1 MFYNMFTISNL
12 NIKTLILHLNYLGTQ
27 NNFNI
32 MTDKSNQR
40 LFEEFPPTPTKEWL
54 DVVSKDLKGADFEK
68 RLVWKT
74 DEGFKIQPFYREE
87 DLQKLDYLNN
97 LPGEFPFVR
106 GSKTDNKWLVRQD
119 IIISDIEDANNKAK
133 ELITKGI
140 NSLGFI
146 FKSDE
151 IVTKE
156 NIIKLLNDISVEVEL
171 NFSAPTHKCALQ
183 TAVVEAFE
191 ELNISSKAK
200 GSINF
205 DPLGQL
211 TVKKEMCGDV
221 DTILNNIG
229 KLTGKAS
236 SLTNFRTL
244 SVNAKHFN
252 NAGATAVQELAFGL
266 SIGTEYLARLTEGG
280 LSIDEAAKRIRF
292 NFGVGGAYFIEIAKL
307 RAARF
312 LWAQIVDAYK
322 PSDEE
327 VSIMNIHC
335 ETSEWNKTIYDPY
348 VNMLRTQTEAMSATL
363 GGADSLTILPF
374 DSIYAESSNFSE
386 RIARNQQLLLKE
398 ESYFDKIAD
407 PAAGSYYIENITDSI
422 IDEAW
427 KLFLE
432 IEDKGGYL
440 SAVKEG
446 FIQKLV
452 KESASAKAKN
462 IAQRRSS
469 LLGTN
474 QYPNTTEFIAEA
486 IDENKAFAKN
496 STDSSSIKIARGA
509 QAFEALRLDTEKSG
523 KRPKVFMLTYGHL
536 AMRLARS
543 QFAGNFFGCAGYEII
558 DNLGF
563 DSPEAGVEAAVKAG
577 ADVVVLCS
585 SDKEYAEAAP
595 AAFKAL
601 NNRAMFVVAGAP
613 ESMDDLKAQGIEHFI
628 HVRSNLLETLQ
639 FFNNQLIK

>member
-1 MFYNMFTISNL
+1 
-12 NIKTLILHLNYLGTQ
+12 
-27 NNFNI
+27 
-32 MTDKSNQR
+32 MTDKSNQK
-40 LFEEFPPTPTKEWL
+40 LFEEFPPTSTEEWL
-54 DVVSKDLKGADFEK
+54 EVVTKDLKGADFEK

-74 DEGFKIQPFYREE
+74 DEGFKLQPFYREE
-87 DLQKLDYLNN
+87 DLQNLDYLDT

-106 GSKTDNKWLVRQD
+106 GSKTTNEWLVRQD
-119 IIISDIEDANNKAK
+119 IYVTSIADANKKAVD
-133 ELITKGI
+133 ITTKGI
-140 NSLGFI
+140 NSIGFI
-146 FKSDE
+146 FANDE
-151 IVTKE
+151 LITKE
-156 NIIKLLNDISVEVEL
+156 NIISLIKDLAAEVEL
-171 NFSAPTHKCALQ
+171 NFSAPTHNCNLQ
-183 TAVVEAFE
+183 TALVDAFA
-191 ELNISSKAK
+191 ELKISDSVK

-205 DPLGQL
+205 DPLGQF
-211 TVKKEMCGDV
+211 TVKKEMCGSI
-221 DTILNNIG
+221 DTIMSNIG
-229 KLTGKAS
+229 KLSGKAS
-236 SLTNFRTL
+236 GLSNFRTV

-266 SIGTEYLARLTEGG
+266 AIGNEYLLKLIDGG
-280 LSIDEAAKRIRF
+280 LSTDEAPNRIRF
-292 NFGVGGAYFIEIAKL
+292 NFGVGGSYFIEIAKF
-307 RAARF
+307 RAARY
-312 LWAQIVDAYK
+312 LWSKIVDTYN
-322 PSDEE
+322 PSNELSASM
-327 VSIMNIHC
+327 SIHG
-335 ETSEWNKTIYDPY
+335 ETTELNKTIYDPY

-363 GGADSLTILPF
+363 GGVNSLTVMPF
-374 DSIYAESSNFSE
+374 DSIYADSSNFSE

-407 PAAGSYYIENITDSI
+407 PSAGSYYIENITDSI
-422 IDEAW
+422 INEAW

-432 IEDKGGYL
+432 IENKGGYL
-440 SAVKEG
+440 AAAKAG
-446 FIQKLV
+446 FIQELV
-452 KESASAKAKN
+452 KESAAAKAKN

-474 QYPNTTEFIAEA
+474 QFPNVSEFVSKD
-486 IDENKAFAKN
+486 IDESKAFA
-496 STDSSSIKIARGA
+496 DSSSDSDSIKMFRVA
-509 QAFEALRLDTEKSG
+509 QEFEALRLETEKSG

-595 AAFKAL
+595 TAFKAL
-601 NNRAMFVVAGAP
+601 DNKAMFVVAGAP

-639 FFNNQLIK
+639 HFNNQLIK